1 MTTGA
6 DPENIGSGGVEERV
20 NVSGNPNGGSGTHT
34 PAQWFNTSAFSLP
47 APYTYGNEKPNT
59 LNSDWRHNLDLSL
72 FRQFHVGLGEKRYF
86 EFRAETFNIFNNVVF
101 NVPNTDLSGTNF
113 GAVTSQLNSPRQ
125 LQMGLKF
132 NY

>member
-1 MTTGA
+1 
-6 DPENIGSGGVEERV
+6 V

-59 LNSDWRHNLDLSL
+59 LNSNWRRNLDLSL

-101 NVPNTDLSGTNF
+101 NVPHTDLSGTNF
-113 GAVTSQLNSPRQ
+113 GAVTSQLNGPRQ

-132 NY
+132 TY